1 MKEFTQIES
10 RLSPAMLTGYKMN
23 DKTTFETLKKFGISF
38 DEMSFETMKAMY
50 KVATGMDAAPDMITT
65 SSVLTPIQ
73 FLQWIN
79 PKVVTMLTT
88 KRDIDELVGYTKAG
102 DWSDEEIVQGFIELL
117 GSARPYGDKANP
129 NQSSYN
135 VNFEKRTIVRFE
147 DSLEVGV
154 LEAER
159 AAKGRINSHDTKK
172 QAVTRTLEIVRNEIG
187 FNGYIEGDNKTYGL
201 LNDPELPA
209 YISVAEGQAA
219 SNPTLWKNKTMKEI
233 CADFVTA
240 FSTLRNQTGN
250 NFDPQNDK
258 FSIWISS
265 AVVDYLSTQ
274 NEFGITVREW
284 LNKNY
289 PKAEIKSS
297 AWLNEVN
304 GGANVFYVVP
314 DELEGDK
321 VIEQYGQEKM
331 RFIGLW
337 NKGKSVEEFYSNATA
352 GCMVRI
358 PAGIVRYTGI

>member
-1 MKEFTQIES
+1 MKEITRIDS
-10 RLSPAMLTGYKMN
+10 RLSPAQLTGYKMN

-38 DEMSFETMKAMY
+38 DELQFEIMKNMY
-50 KVATGMDAAPDMITT
+50 KVTTGQDAAPEMITT

-102 DWSDEEIVQGFIELL
+102 DWSDEEIVQAIVELL

-129 NQSSYN
+129 TEASYN
-135 VNFEKRTIVRFE
+135 VNYEKRTIVRFE
-147 DSLEVGV
+147 TSLEVGV

-172 QAVTRTLEIVRNEIG
+172 QAVTRILEIVRNEIG
-187 FNGYIEGDNKTYGL
+187 FYGYIDGDNKTYGL
-201 LNDPELPA
+201 LNDPNLNA
-209 YISVAEGQAA
+209 YVAVAQGAA
-219 SNPTLWKNKTMKEI
+219 SSTLWQDKTMKEI

-240 FSTLRNQTGN
+240 FSRLRNQTGN

-258 FSIWISS
+258 FSIDISA

-297 AWLNEVN
+297 AWLNEAN

-314 DELEGDK
+314 DELDGDK
-321 VIEQYGQEKM
+321 VVDQFGQDKM

-358 PAGIVRYTGI
+358 PAGVVRYSGI

>member
-10 RLSPAMLTGYKMN
+10 RLSPAQLTGYKMN
-23 DKTTFETLKKFGISF
+23 DKTTFETLRKFGISF
-38 DEMSFETMKAMY
+38 DELQFEAMKNLY
-50 KVATGMDAAPDMITT
+50 KVATGMDAAPEMITT

-88 KRDIDELVGYTKAG
+88 KKDIDELVGYTKAG

-129 NQSSYN
+129 TQASYN

-147 DSLEVGV
+147 ESLEVGV

-172 QAVTRTLEIVRNEIG
+172 RAVTTMLEIVRNEIG
-187 FNGYIEGDNKTYGL
+187 FNGYIDGDNKTYGL
-201 LNDPELPA
+201 LNDPNLSA
-209 YISVAEGQAA
+209 YVTVATGAGA
-219 SNPTLWKNKTMKEI
+219 STLWANKTMEEI

-240 FSTLRNQTGN
+240 FSRLRTQTGN

-258 FSIWISS
+258 FDLWISA

-274 NEFGITVREW
+274 NKFGITVREW

-289 PKAEIKSS
+289 PKCEIKSS
-297 AWLNEVN
+297 AWLNGVN
-304 GGANVFYVVP
+304 GDANVFYVVP
-314 DELEGDK
+314 DEIEGDK
-321 VIEQYGQEKM
+321 VIEQYGQDKM

-352 GCMVRI
+352 GVMVRI
-358 PAGIVRYTGI
+358 PAGIVRYSGI

>member
-1 MKEFTQIES
+1 MKEFTRIDS
-10 RLSPAMLTGYKMN
+10 RLSPAQLTGYKMN
-23 DKTTFETLKKFGISF
+23 KETTFETLRKFGISF
-38 DEMSFETMKAMY
+38 DELQFEAMRNMY
-50 KVATGMDAAPDMITT
+50 KVATGMDAAPEMITT

-102 DWSDEEIVQGFIELL
+102 DWSDEEIVQGFVELL

-129 NQSSYN
+129 TQASYN
-135 VNFEKRTIVRFE
+135 VNFEKRTIVRYE
-147 DSLEVGV
+147 ESLEVGV

-172 QAVTRTLEIVRNEIG
+172 KAVTTMLEIVRNEIG
-187 FNGYIEGDNKTYGL
+187 FNGYIDGDNKTYGL
-201 LNDPELPA
+201 LNDPNLAP
-209 YISVAEGQAA
+209 YVTVATGSGA
-219 SNPTLWKNKTMKEI
+219 STLWANKTMKEI

-240 FSTLRNQTGN
+240 FSRLRTQTGN

-258 FSIWISS
+258 FDLWISA
-265 AVVDYLSTQ
+265 AVVDFLSTQ
-274 NEFGITVREW
+274 NEFGVTVREW

-297 AWLNEVN
+297 AWLNGVN
-304 GGANVFYVVP
+304 GDANVFYVVP
-314 DELEGDK
+314 DEIEGDK
-321 VIEQYGQEKM
+321 VIEQYGQDKM

-337 NKGKSVEEFYSNATA
+337 NKGKTVEEFYSNATA